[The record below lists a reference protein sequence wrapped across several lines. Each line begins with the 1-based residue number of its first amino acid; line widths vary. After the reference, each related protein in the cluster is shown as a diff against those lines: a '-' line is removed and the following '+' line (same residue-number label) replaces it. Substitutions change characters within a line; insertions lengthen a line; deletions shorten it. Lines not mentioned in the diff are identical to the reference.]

1 MQQII
6 EIIDKLKEQNQTIS
20 FAESC
25 TGGLIASAFT
35 AISGVSSVFN
45 GSLVTYS
52 NEIKH
57 KWLGVDNKILENFGA
72 VSSRCVEEMLR
83 GIKSMSSS
91 DYAIAI
97 SGIAGPTGGSKL
109 KPVGT
114 VYIGIITPTNI
125 KVEKFLFNG
134 DRENIQKEA
143 KNMAILMI
151 YREIIKIS

>member
-1 MQQII
+1 MQQVI
-6 EIIDKLKEQNQTIS
+6 EIVDKLKEQNKTIS

-25 TGGLIASAFT
+25 TGGLVASAFT

-45 GSLVTYS
+45 GSVISYS

-57 KWLGVDNKILENFGA
+57 KWLKVDNDILENFGA
-72 VSSRCVEEMLR
+72 VSSQCVEGMLR

-97 SGIAGPTGGSKL
+97 SGIAGPSGGSKL

-114 VYIGIITPTNI
+114 VYIGVITPNNI
-125 KVEKFLFNG
+125 KVEKFLFSG
-134 DRENIQKEA
+134 DRETIQKKA
-143 KNMAILMI
+143 RDKAILMI
-151 YREIIKIS
+151 YREIIEKN